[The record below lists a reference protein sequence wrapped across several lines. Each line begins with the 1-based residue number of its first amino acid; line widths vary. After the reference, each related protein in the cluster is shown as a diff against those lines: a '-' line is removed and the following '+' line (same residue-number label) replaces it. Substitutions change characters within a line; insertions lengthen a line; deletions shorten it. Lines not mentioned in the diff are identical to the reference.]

1 MVILRRK
8 RQIRV
13 FDTVRQLYYY
23 YGTNPKTRSVLA
35 DNIVPGPRCLTG
47 ANTCRLL
54 LKHTSTGQGT
64 VWENVVD
71 TMLEFPLQQQGPP
84 DPQTPPTPTPLWFIF
99 LNSQTGYGS
108 RAAFFAGMMIPRIQG
123 MVPGLHF
130 LQA

>member
-1 MVILRRK
+1 MNE
-8 RQIRV
+8 RV
-13 FDTVRQLYYY
+13 SERTNK
-23 YGTNPKTRSVLA
+23 GTNERTNGRTNERTNGRT
-35 DNIVPGPRCLTG
+35 DERTNEREQ
-47 ANTCRLL
+47 AN
-54 LKHTSTGQGT
+54 KHTSTGQGT

-108 RAAFFAGMMIPRIQG
+108 RAAFFAGMMIPGIQG